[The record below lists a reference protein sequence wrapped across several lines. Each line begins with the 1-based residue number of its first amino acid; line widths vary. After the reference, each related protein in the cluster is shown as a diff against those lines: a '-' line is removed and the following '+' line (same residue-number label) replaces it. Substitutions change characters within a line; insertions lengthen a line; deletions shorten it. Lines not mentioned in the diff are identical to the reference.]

1 MKLSIGENI
10 KSLRRAQNVT
20 QEELSLALGV
30 SCQSVSRW
38 EMGICYPDMEL
49 LPCIAN
55 YFGVSLDTLCG
66 MEELRSQ
73 DTLNAIFT
81 KAGEM
86 RRNGDRAGEIALL
99 RDAVRRY
106 PHNEGLLSEL
116 AIALS
121 DVSAIKNGGERERVE
136 AILLSEQILDSDKN
150 AKLHATTRANLC
162 LLYLHAGQR
171 EKALSLA
178 RSLPHVWESRE
189 MILPFLVSEEE
200 RRERLAESLSVLEQ
214 VTADM
219 KNGREFPFAEGY
231 RG

>member
-1 MKLSIGENI
+1 MTLSIGDNI

-81 KAGEM
+81 TAGEM

-116 AIALS
+116 AIALT
-121 DVSAIKNGGERERVE
+121 DVSAIKNGGEGNVRKPFCSR
-136 AILLSEQILDSDKN
+136 SRFST
-150 AKLHATTRANLC
+150 ATKTQNCTRPPARISVYCICTRDNGRKRC
-162 LLYLHAGQR
+162 LLRVRFRTSG
-171 EKALSLA
+171 
-178 RSLPHVWESRE
+178 
-189 MILPFLVSEEE
+189 
-200 RRERLAESLSVLEQ
+200 
-214 VTADM
+214 
-219 KNGREFPFAEGY
+219 N
-231 RG
+231 RGK